1 MGEVIRNVMHNV
13 GDGLNGGEEMIIVVP
28 LINEFVINTHSGYIR
43 GLKKIS
49 FNRELDY
56 MEFSFYANRYVG
68 NSLICSLI
76 DSIREQLIVVYKLVD
91 KYDKYRHLF
100 FYIALDY
107 TYIN

>member
-76 DSIREQLIVVYKLVD
+76 DSIMISNDLYHSKQVFKD
-91 KYDKYRHLF
+91 SFFLF
-100 FYIALDY
+100 
-107 TYIN
+107 